1 MSISAY
7 YLVGIIKALDLGHLG
22 RLIGFENACRFAA
35 TVFIA
40 VGIFTVAAI
49 TSYLWLTILYS
60 LSPGSMTFHR
70 CSSPSIKYSL
80 LFTLCLTFT
89 PVSMS

>member
-7 YLVGIIKALDLGHLG
+7 YLVKIIKALDPGHLG

-35 TVFIA
+35 AAFIA

-49 TSYLWLTILYS
+49 TS
-60 LSPGSMTFHR
+60 
-70 CSSPSIKYSL
+70 
-80 LFTLCLTFT
+80 
-89 PVSMS
+89 